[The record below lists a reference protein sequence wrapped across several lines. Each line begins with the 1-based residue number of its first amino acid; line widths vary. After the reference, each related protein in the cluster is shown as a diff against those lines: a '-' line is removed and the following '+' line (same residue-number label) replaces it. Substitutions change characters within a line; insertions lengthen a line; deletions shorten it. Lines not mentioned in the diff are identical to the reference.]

1 MFFLFLFSWL
11 AYDFG
16 VFLCVFKDTK
26 RTILWLLDKRWV
38 QGRYGGVQKKSS
50 FYWDT
55 GTQKLCHSYCF
66 ATASDD
72 NDDHDQDRDHLKKVT
87 K

>member
-1 MFFLFLFSWL
+1 MFLRILNGQFYDSWTSDE
-11 AYDFG
+11 Y
-16 VFLCVFKDTK
+16 
-26 RTILWLLDKRWV
+26 R
-38 QGRYGGVQKKSS
+38 GGTEEFRKKSS